1 MIERIADKFSA
12 SFSNAVITD
21 LGSALL
27 IFIAG
32 QVGMPA
38 EGPPRVVA
46 ESFEEEA
53 RLCYRNV
60 ELALISAGATL
71 KDLVRITAFLKSAED
86 YPVYDKV
93 RNTAL
98 AGALPAS
105 ATVIVADLLVNARL
119 EVEAVAVLK
128 KSGHVA

>member
-1 MIERIADKFSA
+1 MIHRVADKFSA

-46 ESFEEEA
+46 KSFEEEA
-53 RLCYRNV
+53 QQCYRNV
-60 ELALISAGATL
+60 ESALASAGANL
-71 KDLVRITAFLKSAED
+71 KDLVRITAYLKSAED
-86 YPVYDKV
+86 FPVYDKV
-93 RNTAL
+93 RNAAL
-98 AGALPAS
+98 EGALPAS

-119 EVEAVAVLK
+119 EVEAVAVRK
-128 KSGHVA
+128 KS